1 MNNTIQIDIPVASI
15 QECEIMIAHLSE
27 INFYAF
33 QENETILSAFIK
45 EEHFDEKRLRSN
57 LPGSVISYTKIILP
71 DTNWNQIWENE
82 FNPVIINDFVAI
94 RAAFHPAVKT
104 VKHEIII
111 TPKMS
116 FGTGH
121 HATTYLMLQQMK
133 AIDFNKTNVLDFG
146 TGTGVLAIMAKK
158 LGANAITAI
167 DNDDWSI
174 INAKENFHYNN
185 CEEINL
191 IKKDL
196 VNDLSIYD
204 IILTYISLNV
214 IIKY

>member
-1 MNNTIQIDIPVASI
+1 M
-15 QECEIMIAHLSE
+15 
-27 INFYAF
+27 
-33 QENETILSAFIK
+33 
-45 EEHFDEKRLRSN
+45 
-57 LPGSVISYTKIILP
+57 G
-71 DTNWNQIWENE
+71 NE

-111 TPKMS
+111 APKMA